1 LPRGKESLEL
11 RCLAQKE
18 VVAVEM
24 NFAQQATFPSV
35 KRGNLTT
42 LQFNMGRLCNQACL
56 HCHVDSS
63 PARSGPEDN
72 ASRELCEQVV
82 DFLSNNPQIICLDLT
97 GGAPEMNPNF
107 RWLVKQARKLN
118 RQVLVRHNITV
129 QGEPGQSDLPEFF
142 ASSQVELFCS
152 LPCYLEDNVD
162 AQRGQ
167 GVFAQSIFG
176 LRRLNQVGF
185 GTGRFAL
192 NLVYN
197 PIGNS
202 LPAPSAELEPAYKTE
217 LRDRFD
223 LHFDRLLCITNQPIH
238 RFRSSLAR
246 NGQLVGYEQ
255 LLIDNF
261 NSETLDN
268 LMCRSAISLRW
279 DGKLFD
285 CDFNL
290 VQDLGIEGVSLS
302 DLNANETKDWPVLT
316 ADHCFACT
324 AGCGSSC
331 GGELV

>member
-1 LPRGKESLEL
+1 MSSTQL
-11 RCLAQKE
+11 
-18 VVAVEM
+18 
-24 NFAQQATFPSV
+24 ATFPAIQ
-35 KRGNLTT
+35 RGELTT

-63 PARSGPEDN
+63 PARSGAEDN
-72 ASRELCEQVV
+72 AAKNLCEQIVE
-82 DFLSNNPQIICLDLT
+82 LIRGNPQVLTLDLT
-97 GGAPEMNPNF
+97 GGAPELNPNF
-107 RWLVKQARKLN
+107 RWMVEKTRELDRK
-118 RQVLVRHNITV
+118 VFVRHNITV
-129 QGEPGQSDLPEFF
+129 QSEPGQSDLPEFF
-142 ASSQVELFCS
+142 AKNNVELFCS

-167 GVFAQSIFG
+167 GVFAQSIVG

-185 GTGRFAL
+185 GTGTYTL

-217 LRDRFD
+217 LRERFD

-238 RFRSSLAR
+238 RFKSALHRLGKL
-246 NGQLVGYEQ
+246 NGYEQ
-255 LLIDNF
+255 LLRENF
-261 NSETLDN
+261 NSSTLDN
-268 LMCRSAISLRW
+268 LMCRSAISIRW
-279 DGKLFD
+279 DGKIFD

-290 VQDLGIEGVSLS
+290 VQNLEIPNLELKDLFAQDLS
-302 DLNANETKDWPVLT
+302 GNPIGT
-316 ADHCFACT
+316 AEHCFACT